1 MVEIILILVAI
12 ILGIILIAVLYTAYK
27 IYIVKRKIERKGLEM
42 AKDLGKDIGIKSL
55 KAFGDELKKMKNIK
69 N

>member
-27 IYIVKRKIERKGLEM
+27 IYIVKRKIERKGLE
-42 AKDLGKDIGIKSL
+42 IISL
-55 KAFGDELKKMKNIK
+55 KALGDEIKKMKNIK
-69 N
+69 K